1 MFFYL
6 LSYFILTLPLLPA
19 LVSSDCVATC
29 DSYNNGLRSCQTK
42 NSVVAVGSP
51 MDSNTIHCM
60 CSAKSNLTD
69 MDTCMACLEETPST
83 NTTSAILLAWSYTC
97 KAQLQ
102 FGDKQAALC
111 WQNQPDNTIPC
122 STKSDG
128 YGGAP
133 NGTTGSAS
141 R

>member
-1 MFFYL
+1 MLYFLSCFIIFLSL
-6 LSYFILTLPLLPA
+6 LST
-19 LVSSDCVATC
+19 LVSADCAGPC

-60 CSAKSNLTD
+60 CSSKSNLTD
-69 MDTCMACLEETPST
+69 MDTCLACLEANPST
-83 NTTSAILLAWSYTC
+83 DTTSAILLAWTNTC
-97 KAQLQ
+97 KAELE

-122 STKSDG
+122 SSKSDG
-128 YGGAP
+128 YGGASSVA
-133 NGTTGSAS
+133 TGSAS